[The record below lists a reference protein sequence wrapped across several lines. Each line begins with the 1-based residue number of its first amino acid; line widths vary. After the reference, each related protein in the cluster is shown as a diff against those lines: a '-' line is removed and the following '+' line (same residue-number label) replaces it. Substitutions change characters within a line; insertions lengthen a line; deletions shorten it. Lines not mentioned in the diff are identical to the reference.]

1 MTGLKKGNSLDF
13 REECPQERQLM
24 CSCIRGNYEMLN
36 KIGEMTKRN
45 CEMMKKVC
53 DMTTSNREKKGLTF
67 DVFAALAWSPSPR
80 DGQDEIL
87 GRGSYGSSGDL

>member
-1 MTGLKKGNSLDF
+1 MMK
-13 REECPQERQLM
+13 R
-24 CSCIRGNYEMLN
+24 
-36 KIGEMTKRN
+36 IGDMTKRN
-45 CEMMKKVC
+45 CEMIKEIC

-87 GRGSYGSSGDL
+87 GRGGDGSSGDL